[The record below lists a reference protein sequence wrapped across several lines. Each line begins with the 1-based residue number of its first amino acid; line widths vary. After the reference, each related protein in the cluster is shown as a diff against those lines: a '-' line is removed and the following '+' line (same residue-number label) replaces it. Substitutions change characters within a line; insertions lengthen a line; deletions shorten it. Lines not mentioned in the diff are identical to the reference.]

1 MKKWFLVFA
10 FVSLSVS
17 AHAQQDPIKLG
28 VLLDTSASLYVM
40 FIEKEPKN
48 PNPLIWAM
56 PVIAPVMIAK
66 TIRDTSRN
74 VNLRKRLRASVG
86 DTIDRRAVYQR
97 ELTAAFAAHT
107 SNLELIFLSPDFIV
121 KGKPDFKRIDAE
133 QTPYVVVIE
142 EAAGLVTPS
151 GSWGALAP
159 ITTAK
164 LQVYDVRKKKRT
176 MKVLQQRWV
185 TLNDDEDAAVDSAD
199 TFVSGYTQA
208 VTAVSDIIFWSLSGR
223 DVLHQ
228 LAKGTSFEDDFPSI
242 KTLYEANAKRF
253 DFVRPKIKG
262 WKNLKT
268 GNSHLYITAPKKD
281 KQNLG
286 IVSEIDPLLKELGQD
301 FDSLESYIPYLLT
314 RLADLGFGVE
324 SPTEVP
330 LLQFTDSWSSYMIT
344 NSSGGRTILL
354 HSKIENLVL
363 THQIFVLEE
372 NPLPILTKYQDDIQY
387 YVNNSVL
394 HIK

>member
-1 MKKWFLVFA
+1 MKKWILVFA

-17 AHAQQDPIKLG
+17 VHAQQDPIKLG
-28 VLLDTSASLYVM
+28 ILLDTSEPLIVFFM
-40 FIEKEPKN
+40 EEEPKKRSL
-48 PNPLIWAM
+48 LIWGSLTAG
-56 PVIAPVMIAK
+56 IAAGIDGYR
-66 TIRDTSRN
+66 TGSRI
-74 VNLRKRLRASVG
+74 VELSERLRISVG
-86 DTIDRRAVYQR
+86 NTVDRREVYQR
-97 ELTAAFAAHT
+97 ELTAAFAKYT
-107 SNLELIFLSPDFIV
+107 SDLELLFLSSDLIV

-142 EAAGLVTPS
+142 EVAGLVTPS
-151 GSWGALAP
+151 GSWGSLAP
-159 ITTAK
+159 STTAT
-164 LQVYDVRKKKRT
+164 LRVYDVRKKKRT
-176 MKVLQQRWV
+176 LKLVLQRWD

-199 TFVSGYTQA
+199 TFVSGYPQA

-324 SPTEVP
+324 SLTEVP
-330 LLQFTDSWSSYMIT
+330 LLQFTENWSSYMIP
-344 NSSGGRTILL
+344 NASGGRTIFL

-372 NPLPILTKYQDDIQY
+372 NPLPILTKYQADIQY

>member
-1 MKKWFLVFA
+1 MKKWVLVFA

-17 AHAQQDPIKLG
+17 AHAQQGPLKLG
-28 VLLDTSASLYVM
+28 ILLDTS
-40 FIEKEPKN
+40 EPLFVYFMEEEPTMRN
-48 PNPLIWAM
+48 LLIWGPLTAAIKGYRTGARS
-56 PVIAPVMIAK
+56 VEL
-66 TIRDTSRN
+66 TE
-74 VNLRKRLRASVG
+74 RLRVSVG
-86 DTIDRRAVYQR
+86 NTVDRREVYQR
-97 ELTAAFAAHT
+97 ELTAAFAKHT
-107 SNLELIFLSPDFIV
+107 SDLELLFLSSDLIV

-142 EAAGLVTPS
+142 EFAGLVTPS

-159 ITTAK
+159 STTAK
-164 LQVYDVRKKKRT
+164 LRVYDVRKKKRT

-199 TFVSGYTQA
+199 TFVSGYAQA

-262 WKNLKT
+262 WKKHKT
-268 GNSHLYITAPKKD
+268 GNSHLFITAPKKD

-286 IVSEIDPLLKELGQD
+286 IVSDVDPLLKELGQD
-301 FDSLESYIPYLLT
+301 FDSLESYIPYWLT
-314 RLADLGFGVE
+314 RLADRGFGVE

-330 LLQFTDSWSSYMIT
+330 LLQFTENWSSYMIP
-344 NSSGGRTILL
+344 NASGGRTIFL
-354 HSKIENLVL
+354 HSKIENLAL

-372 NPLPILTKYQDDIQY
+372 NPLPILTKYQADIQN